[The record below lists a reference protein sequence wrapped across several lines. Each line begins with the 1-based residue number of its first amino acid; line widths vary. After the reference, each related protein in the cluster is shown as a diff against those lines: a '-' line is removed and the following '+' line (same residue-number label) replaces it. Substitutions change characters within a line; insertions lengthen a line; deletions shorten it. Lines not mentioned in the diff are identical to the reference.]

1 MAEDA
6 AAAPPAEKKSSPMK
20 LVIVMIVG
28 AILLVAV
35 SMGGVFFLMKSMG
48 MGASGGADHGQPAHD
63 VSKEPPIY
71 FPLEPAFVVN
81 FKDRG
86 RTRFLQ
92 VSMQVMTRDKEI
104 ITAME
109 THMPLIRN
117 NILLVLSNQDSEI
130 LHSTD
135 GKEQIRQQSLEELK
149 NILVKETGR
158 VDVNIEGLYFTSFV
172 TQ

>member
-1 MAEDA
+1 MAED
-6 AAAPPAEKKSSPMK
+6 AAPPAEKKSSPMK
-20 LVIVMIVG
+20 LVIVMIIG

-48 MGASGGADHGQPAHD
+48 MGGGGGADHAQPAHD
-63 VSKEPPIY
+63 VSKDPPIY

-92 VSMQVMTRDKEI
+92 VSMQVMTRDQEI
-104 ITAME
+104 VTAME

-117 NILLVLSNQDSEI
+117 NILLVLSNQDSEL
-130 LHSTD
+130 LHSAD

-149 NILVKETGR
+149 NILVRETGR

>member
-1 MAEDA
+1 MAEEVA
-6 AAAPPAEKKSSPMK
+6 NVEEKKSSPMK

-35 SMGGVFFLMKSMG
+35 SMGGVFFLMKNMG
-48 MGASGGADHGQPAHD
+48 MMQAAGGGAETHD
-63 VSKEPPIY
+63 VSKDPPIY

-92 VSMQVMTRDKEI
+92 VAMQVMTRDPEI
-104 ITAME
+104 IAAME

-117 NILLVLSNQDSEI
+117 NILLVLSNQESE
-130 LHSTD
+130 LMHSAD
-135 GKEQIRQQSLEELK
+135 GKEKIQEQVLEELK
-149 NILVKETGR
+149 GILVKETGR

>member
-1 MAEDA
+1 MAENVEE
-6 AAAPPAEKKSSPMK
+6 PVEKKSSSMK
-20 LVIVMIVG
+20 LVIVMIIG

-35 SMGGVFFLMKSMG
+35 SMGGVFFLMKNMG
-48 MGASGGADHGQPAHD
+48 MGGGGGGDHGAQEAHD
-63 VSKEPPIY
+63 VSEEPPIY

-92 VSMQVMTRDKEI
+92 VSMQVMTRDVLI
-104 ITAME
+104 VTAME

-117 NILLVLSNQDSEI
+117 NILLVLSNQDAET
-130 LHSTD
+130 LHSSD
-135 GKEQIRQQSLEELK
+135 GKEKIRQEALEELK
-149 NILVKETGR
+149 NILMKEM
-158 VDVNIEGLYFTSFV
+158 DLEEVNVEGLYFTSFV

>member
-6 AAAPPAEKKSSPMK
+6 AAPAEKKSSPMK

-35 SMGGVFFLMKSMG
+35 SMGGVFFLMKNMG
-48 MGASGGADHGQPAHD
+48 MGGGGGGDHAEPKHD
-63 VSKEPPIY
+63 VTKEAPIY
-71 FPLEPAFVVN
+71 FPMEPPFVVN

-92 VSMQVMTRDKEI
+92 VSMQVMTRDKEMV
-104 ITAME
+104 TAME

-117 NILLVLSNQDSEI
+117 NILLVLSNQTAET
-130 LHSTD
+130 LHSAE
-135 GKEQIRQQSLEELK
+135 GKETIRELALEELK
-149 NILVKETGR
+149 TILVKETGL
-158 VDVNIEGLYFTSFV
+158 VDVHIEGLYFTSFV

>member
-1 MAEDA
+1 MAEDVA
-6 AAAPPAEKKSSPMK
+6 APAEKKSSPMK
-20 LVIVMIVG
+20 LVIVMIIG

-48 MGASGGADHGQPAHD
+48 MGGGGGADHGQQTHD
-63 VSKEPPIY
+63 LSKEPPIY

-117 NILLVLSNQDSEI
+117 NILLVLSNQDSEL
-130 LHSTD
+130 LHSAE
-135 GKEQIRQQSLEELK
+135 GKEKIRQQSLEEIK
-149 NILVKETGR
+149 SILVKETGR
-158 VDVNIEGLYFTSFV
+158 VDVDIEGLYFTSFV

>member
-1 MAEDA
+1 MAEKEE
-6 AAAPPAEKKSSPMK
+6 APVEKKNSPMK
-20 LVIVMIVG
+20 LVIVMIIG

-48 MGASGGADHGQPAHD
+48 MGAGGGHAVEEAND
-63 VSKEPPIY
+63 VSELPPIY

-92 VSMQVMTRDKEI
+92 ASMQVMTRDVLMV
-104 ITAME
+104 TAME

-117 NILLVLSNQDSEI
+117 NILLVLSNQDAET
-130 LHSTD
+130 LHSSD
-135 GKEQIRQQSLEELK
+135 GKEKIRLEALEELK
-149 NILVKETGR
+149 NILIRETGQEE
-158 VDVNIEGLYFTSFV
+158 VNIEGLYFTSFV